1 MKLIVATNNQG
12 KAREFSRIL
21 SPLGFDVVS
30 LKDEGIVSE
39 PEETG
44 SAFAENARIK
54 ARAVFDKTHCA
65 CVADDSGLSVDA
77 LDGEPGVYTA
87 RYAGANATD
96 SENNAKLLKNMKN
109 LPEQSRQASFK
120 CALCMILE
128 NGDEIAVEGECRGT
142 IAESPRGNG
151 GFGYDPIFLVGEHS
165 YAELSPEQK
174 DSISHRGNALKK
186 LVQALSEHFDKTF

>member
-30 LKDEGIVSE
+30 LKEEGIASD

-44 SAFAENARIK
+44 ATFAENARIK
-54 ARAVFDKTHCA
+54 AKAVFDKTHCA
-65 CVADDSGLSVDA
+65 CVADDSGLSVDR
-77 LDGEPGVYTA
+77 LGGEPGVFTA
-87 RYAGANATD
+87 RYAGENATD
-96 SENNAKLLKNMKN
+96 EQNNEKLLKM
-109 LPEQSRQASFK
+109 LDGVPDQSRSAEFK

-128 NGDEIAVEGECRGT
+128 NGEEIAVEGECRGV
-142 IAESPRGNG
+142 IAQIPRGKS
-151 GFGYDPIFLVGEHS
+151 GFGYDPLFLVDGRS
-165 YAELSPEQK
+165 YAELTPEQK

-186 LVQALSEHFDKTF
+186 LVLALRERGNS